1 MSEDCNEVLK
11 EVELFLDGELPS
23 GEWLLIQQHIEVCVP
38 CGERVEFRRR
48 LKEIVAAKCGSEDV
62 PPALLGRVR
71 SLLEDHPPL

>member
-23 GEWLLIQQHIEVCVP
+23 GQWLVIQQHIEICAP

-62 PPALLGRVR
+62 PASLLGRVR
-71 SLLEDHPPL
+71 SLLQDHPPG